1 VAWKATAKA
10 QQLKVRE
17 YTREDERRLV
27 LVFDASLPTGDEKA
41 LTQFEK
47 GVNFCACLAWHFYEI
62 DAQMQFIADGFG
74 TPMAP
79 AEEVIYPVLET
90 LALVEPRAGSADSM
104 GDLQARIA
112 SAAPGF
118 HIVITSR
125 PRGSIPTNLW
135 GTSYLVFMD
144 SL

>member
-1 VAWKATAKA
+1 MDWKATAKA

-27 LVFDASLPTGDEKA
+27 LVLDASLPQADA
-41 LTQFEK
+41 QAQAQFEK

-62 DAQMQFIADGFG
+62 DAQMQFIADGFQ

-79 AEEVIYPVLET
+79 AGEIIYPVLES
-90 LALVEPRAGSADSM
+90 LALVEPSTNSSSSM
-104 GDLQARIA
+104 EDLQSRIA
-112 SAAPGF
+112 SAARGF
-118 HIVITSR
+118 HIVITNR
-125 PRGSIPTNLW
+125 PQGSIPTNLW
-135 GTSYLVFMD
+135 GNSYLVFMD